1 MIPNKSIKVLSIT
14 IAVILAVLLVLN
26 ALQDTDDCGSAA
38 ALAVLWV
45 IAAFDPLC
53 PYAIGWQIA
62 AWMSFVSFTIILIA
76 SVCKCT
82 PIKRILIFYSIMP
95 VIYIV
100 VTMILDAKLH
110 PAEFPANIDKQ
121 IYKAIACLIVC
132 RISCSYVRYYIGS
145 AWHGVLALLLYLSMG
160 TIVIITQEY

>member
-14 IAVILAVLLVLN
+14 IVVILTVLLVFK
-26 ALQDTDDCGSAA
+26 ALQDTDDCGSAT

-45 IAAFDPLC
+45 IAVFDPLC

-62 AWMSFVSFTIILIA
+62 TWMSLVSFTIILIA
-76 SVCKCT
+76 SICKCT

-95 VIYIV
+95 IIYIV

-110 PAEFPANIDKQ
+110 PGEFPANIDKQ
-121 IYKAIACLIVC
+121 IYKALACLIVC
-132 RISCSYVRYYIGS
+132 RISCSYARYYIGS
-145 AWHGVLALLLYLSMG
+145 AWHGVLALLAYLSMG